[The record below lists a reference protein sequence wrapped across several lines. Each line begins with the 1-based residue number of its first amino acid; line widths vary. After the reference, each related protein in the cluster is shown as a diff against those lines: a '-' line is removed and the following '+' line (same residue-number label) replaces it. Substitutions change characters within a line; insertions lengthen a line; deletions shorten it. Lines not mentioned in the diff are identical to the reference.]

1 MTLGGNVWKKLRH
14 ASKFDLVSNLV
25 ISLFCLFSLFPV
37 YWLLTGSFKYSS
49 DIVKIPPDWFL
60 KRATLSNYVH
70 VFEKNPAG
78 RWMFNSI
85 AITLITVGML
95 VLVSSAAGY
104 GLSKMDFAGK
114 RLLYAFV
121 IATLLIPKE
130 IYIIPLYKMMVK
142 FGWVGTWKSII
153 VPDIAMP
160 FGVYLLKNF
169 YDGIPNE
176 IMEAAEVDG
185 CGKLQFFVKFGLP
198 LSKPGI
204 GALAILSAVR
214 VWNEYL
220 WQLVNAT
227 DKYSY
232 TLPVGVAKLFDTTG
246 GDVDYGLRFA
256 GAVLTAL
263 PLFLI
268 FFAFQRFFTE
278 GVSAGAVKG

>member
-1 MTLGGNVWKKLRH
+1 MIKNPWIKLRRK
-14 ASKFDLVSNLV
+14 SKFDILSNLL
-25 ISLFCLFSLFPV
+25 ISMLCLCSLFPV

-60 KRATLSNYVH
+60 TRATLSNYVH
-70 VFEKNPAG
+70 VFEKNPAW
-78 RWMFNSI
+78 RWMFNSV
-85 AITLITVGML
+85 AITVITVALL
-95 VLVSSAAGY
+95 VLISSATGY
-104 GLSKMDFAGK
+104 GLSKMEFAGK
-114 RLLYAFV
+114 RIVFAFV

-130 IYIIPLYKMMVK
+130 IYIIPLYKLMVK
-142 FGWVGTWKSII
+142 FGWVGTWRAII
-153 VPDIAMP
+153 IPDIAMP

-169 YDGIPNE
+169 YDSIPNE
-176 IMEAAEVDG
+176 IMEATEMDG
-185 CGKLQFFVKFGLP
+185 CSKLRFFVTFGLP

-227 DKYSY
+227 NKESY

-268 FFAFQRFFTE
+268 FFIFQRFFTD